1 MLRMGE
7 KNDIERCKELIKPEH
22 SNWIGLSNQ
31 SAIKRVLGNLK
42 ILCCMQRTSDK
53 KIKKLKEE
61 NETLKNFTSSIFNDN
76 IEKEFVPVKK
86 IKDKIEEIKED
97 KENYYYDNF
106 LEERDI
112 EKTIE
117 ILKELLQNNIEDK
130 L

>member
-1 MLRMGE
+1 MNI